1 MSHGDNLMKLR
12 KGFTLIEL
20 MLAMT
25 FISILLIAIA
35 MTIIQ
40 ISNIYNHGMTLK
52 EVNQAGRALSEDIQ
66 RTIKSSSQFDIT
78 GTNNA
83 YIQQGDWGGR
93 LCMGSYSYIWNY
105 GQALNN
111 NDPKG
116 ESLNVYS
123 DNSDTKIRFIKVI
136 DSDSSYCTDPTKKI
150 DASSSVDLLDAG
162 DHSLVL
168 HQFTITSSDSAYDGK
183 TAQRLYTVRFTVGTN
198 DINAL
203 VADKSKCK
211 APNEVGS
218 DPSYCSVQEFSI
230 VARAGNAVE

>member
-1 MSHGDNLMKLR
+1 MSHAGKNKQ
-12 KGFTLIEL
+12 GFTLIEL

-25 FISILLIAIA
+25 FISILLMAIA

-66 RTIKSSSQFDIT
+66 RTVRSSSQFDIT
-78 GTNNA
+78 GNKNA
-83 YIQQGDWGGR
+83 YIVQGDWGGR

-105 GQALNN
+105 GEALNN
-111 NDPKG
+111 NNPKG
-116 ESLNVYS
+116 EELNVYS
-123 DNSDTKIRFIKVI
+123 NDSDKRIRFIKAL
-136 DSDSSYCTDPTKKI
+136 DSDSSYCSDPAKKI
-150 DASSSVDLLDAG
+150 DESSAIDLVEEG
-162 DHSLVL
+162 DHNLAIHKFIV
-168 HQFTITSSDSAYDGK
+168 TSSDNAYDGK
-183 TAQRLYTVRFTVGTN
+183 TQQRLYTIRFSIGTN

-203 VADKSKCK
+203 VDDKTKCK
-211 APNEVGS
+211 APNEKGS

>member
-1 MSHGDNLMKLR
+1 MKIH

-52 EVNQAGRALSEDIQ
+52 EVNQAGRALSEDLQ

-78 GTNNA
+78 GANNA

-93 LCMGSYSYIWNY
+93 LCTGSYSYIWNY
-105 GQALNN
+105 GGALNT
-111 NDPKG
+111 NDPNG

-123 DNSDTKIRFIKVI
+123 DNSGVKIRFIKVI
-136 DSDSSYCTDPTKKI
+136 DSDSSYCTDPAKKI
-150 DASSSVDLLDAG
+150 DSSSSVDLLDAG
-162 DHSLVL
+162 DHSLTL
-168 HQFTITSSDSAYDGK
+168 HQFSITSSDGAYDGK
-183 TAQRLYTVRFTVGTN
+183 TAQRLYTLRFTVGTN
-198 DINAL
+198 ETNAL
-203 VADKSKCK
+203 SADKTKCK
-211 APNEVGS
+211 APNEAGS